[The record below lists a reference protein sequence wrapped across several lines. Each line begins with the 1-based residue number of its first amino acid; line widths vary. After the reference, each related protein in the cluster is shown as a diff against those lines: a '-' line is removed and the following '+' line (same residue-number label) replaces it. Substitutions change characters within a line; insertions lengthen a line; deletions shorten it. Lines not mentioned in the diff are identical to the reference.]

1 MSRLLVRRLQL
12 MDVIHRLRRGGE
24 LVPASVGQQM
34 ELVNHSFK
42 NHNLVYRQ
50 LVAAHVSGSA
60 PMCPSEEEEEGEEGL
75 LAAPLLRNASSLSAS
90 GADVS
95 GGLGVEN
102 SWMLIKTA
110 SSSNVSRSAPKL
122 LAFSALELVP
132 SASQPLLT

>member
-1 MSRLLVRRLQL
+1 
-12 MDVIHRLRRGGE
+12 
-24 LVPASVGQQM
+24 
-34 ELVNHSFK
+34 
-42 NHNLVYRQ
+42 
-50 LVAAHVSGSA
+50 
-60 PMCPSEEEEEGEEGL
+60 MCPLEEEEEGEEGL

-122 LAFSALELVP
+122 LAFSALELTP
-132 SASQPLLT
+132 GASQPLMTLERIWEPC